1 MDSLAETV
9 VREQQGVERFVALL
23 REEQEVLGSGAI
35 DDLGDLVERK
45 TLLAGELSDIAAC
58 RNALLAAAGLPADR
72 PGMTAWL
79 ETRPAAE
86 KIRAAWQQ
94 VLTLAVE
101 ARELN
106 RVNGELIKVRMQH
119 NANAL
124 EALLGAARPLKLYG
138 PDGQTTPHGPGR
150 INDAA

>member
-1 MDSLAETV
+1 MTV
-9 VREQQGVERFVALL
+9 EY
-23 REEQEVLGSGAI
+23 
-35 DDLGDLVERK
+35 
-45 TLLAGELSDIAAC
+45 TLLALAVP
-58 RNALLAAAGLPADR
+58 ALLAAAGLPADR